1 MTAAVAAPSGPMHS
15 TMLPL
20 ALLLLISSA
29 LAKNHQAA
37 FSIFSPRDDWDL
49 KTLPSPNA
57 TGHLVFNTI
66 SSLLQHWP
74 NTRYHSGHTIVPGVI
89 PPGTLLYH
97 GRKNPNVP
105 TSAEWVSLDPEF
117 ARFYCDPLTG
127 PPPPEPLPGPVEC
140 WFLTLV
146 ASQPLSV
153 LYFDGSSATKNADG
167 PMDTQDIVAWAAVL
181 PERHNND
188 YEYERLDRMCDWGRE
203 AGFDAFISEIMLC
216 DFSNRV
222 QTVSLSAIQYEE
234 MFPHPAYS
242 FMHSS
247 EWHDHFPGEIRVQL
261 DLTRVVSMYDTELVP
276 SLVSQRSG
284 QKRRDHRVLG
294 ISQED
299 IANVRAR
306 LSEKS
311 TSGSGIDW
319 RALFKVIRD
328 RHTKRLQVLQ
338 RTLHQEREDSAERA
352 FRIILNMIT
361 PYILDSA
368 TPRKDR
374 NWASHVYELCSTT
387 HTAFAASQTSLT
399 PSERLML
406 KAAQETTREICR
418 TLVGIWAEETASL
431 ASSNISKWRYE
442 VDRLVA
448 WLDWDD
454 WVTCEPACEPDES
467 CYLPGAPFSM
477 EKWNVSEPICARF
490 FEPYRGL
497 EWLDVQDVC

>member
-1 MTAAVAAPSGPMHS
+1 MAASRVG
-15 TMLPL
+15 MLPL
-20 ALLLLISSA
+20 PLLLLS
-29 LAKNHQAA
+29 L
-37 FSIFSPRDDWDL
+37 PRVFATQTPLFNDRKDHWDL
-49 KTLPSPNA
+49 NIPPNPNA
-57 TGHLVFNTI
+57 TGHLVLNSI

-74 NTRYHSGHTIVPGVI
+74 NTRYHSGHTITPGVI

-97 GRKNPNVP
+97 GRNDPNIP
-105 TSAEWVSLDPEF
+105 TKAEWVAMDPEF
-117 ARFYCDPLTG
+117 ARIFCS
-127 PPPPEPLPGPVEC
+127 PEPPRPEPVDC
-140 WFLTLV
+140 WFLTIV
-146 ASQPLSV
+146 TSQPLRI
-153 LYFDGSSATKNADG
+153 LYFDGSSATKQPDG
-167 PMDTQDIVAWAAVL
+167 PMDTQDIIAWGVVL
-181 PERHNND
+181 PERQNWES
-188 YEYERLDRMCDWGRE
+188 EYVRLDRMCEWARE
-203 AGFDAFISEIMLC
+203 AGFDAFVRMQLNFEIMLC
-216 DFSNRV
+216 DFADRV
-222 QTVSLSAIQYEE
+222 QTVSLSHLQYDEI
-234 MFPHPAYS
+234 FPHHGYS

-247 EWHDHFPGEIRVQL
+247 EWHDHFPGEVRVQL

-454 WVTCEPACEPDES
+454 WVTCEPACEPDVRIV
-467 CYLPGAPFSM
+467 LFAGGAIFYEQM
-477 EKWNVSEPICARF
+477 ERVRADLFKI
-490 FEPYRGL
+490 L
-497 EWLDVQDVC
+497 